1 MPISDIVL
9 TIAGLL
15 IVIACTQPIARR
27 SGLPFTVVL
36 GGVGVIIALSANWL
50 LHTTLTNSFNEVA
63 ALVIDIPVSSATF
76 LDVLLPILLFQGAIT
91 IDVRRLAQDTIPVI
105 FLAVLGVMIALGLIG
120 GAVSFVSSAPLVV
133 CLLFGAIVATTD
145 PSAVIALFRDLGAPA
160 RLTRLVEGESLLNDA
175 TAIAAFSAF
184 LALTISGGEYE
195 QGYILKQLFS
205 SFVGGI
211 LTGLIFGRLA
221 IVLLT
226 WLQSFRAAQVTI
238 IVALPFVV
246 YSIANTYIET
256 SGVVAVVTSGLVLS
270 AMARSRVQPETFK
283 FFQETLDQLAW
294 WAGGLVFVLAA
305 LVVPDLLSDF
315 ALSDLLTTLVAVVT
329 ALIARAIILFG
340 VFPILAAAKVTQSV
354 NNPTKTIIIWGGLRG
369 AVTLALA
376 LAVTENHLVD
386 PETQRFIAI
395 QATGFALFTLLVQ
408 GTTLTA
414 LMRWLKLDQLSPLE
428 RAFRTQVL
436 TQSLS
441 TVRKGLGHFANRFE
455 LDQQLVEIAIKP
467 YSNRLSQVAEDKSF
481 EEAISDKQRLTLGLI
496 ALANQEKTL
505 LFEQRLSSVL
515 PHRLVDQYLLTVENM
530 VDATRENGRL
540 GYLNAARTLHKHS
553 LKFRLLSWC
562 HSHLGLHKPLAAHLG
577 KHFLFLMIN
586 RIMVMEL
593 ATFLDLKLGSLLG
606 ERPLEILHEILN
618 QRLDEIERHLDAL
631 RLQYPK
637 FARTLEHSVLERFAY
652 QEEVDQIES
661 LRESGIISDDVARSL
676 STEANSIHV
685 ISRPKTTVDIKA
697 TTAELLTSF
706 PVFADLQVEELEQI
720 AHQLTPR
727 ILADDAFVFRKGD
740 RADGLY
746 FIASGAVE
754 IKIGDTLH
762 RLGHGNFFGEM
773 ALLDE
778 TQRSADVKSISYSH
792 LLLLEV
798 DTFNELVRSHPNWR
812 SKLSEI
818 AGKRKA
824 MNEANT

>member
-1 MPISDIVL
+1 MLISDIVL
-9 TIAGLL
+9 VIAALL

-36 GGVGVIIALSANWL
+36 GGVGVLIALGASWL
-50 LHTTLTNSFNEVA
+50 LHTTLTDTFNEVA
-63 ALVIDIPVSSATF
+63 ELVINIPVSSATF
-76 LDVLLPILLFQGAIT
+76 LDVLLPVLLFQGAIT

-105 FLAVLGVMIALGLIG
+105 FLAVLGVVVALGLIG
-120 GAVSFVSSAPLVV
+120 GAVSLVSSAPLVV

-184 LALTISGGEYE
+184 LALTITGGKFE
-195 QGYILKQLFS
+195 QGFILQQLFS
-205 SFVGGI
+205 SLIGGI

-226 WLQSFRAAQVTI
+226 WLKSFRAAQVTI
-238 IVALPFVV
+238 TVALPFVV

-256 SGVVAVVTSGLVLS
+256 SGVIAVVSSGLVLS
-270 AMARSRVQPETFK
+270 AMARSRVRPEIFK

-294 WAGGLVFVLAA
+294 WASGLVFILAA
-305 LVVPDLLSDF
+305 LVVPDLLSDVVP
-315 ALSDLLTTLVAVVT
+315 SDFLITLVAVIA
-329 ALIARAIILFG
+329 ALVARAIILFG
-340 VFPILAAAKVTQSV
+340 VFPLLTATKITQRVT
-354 NNPTKTIIIWGGLRG
+354 NPTKVIIIWGGLRG

-386 PETQRFIAI
+386 PQTQRFIAI

-414 LMRWLKLDQLSPLE
+414 LMRWLKLDQLSPLDH
-428 RAFRTQVL
+428 AFRTQVL

-441 TVRKGLGHFANRFE
+441 TVRIGLNKFATRFE
-455 LDQQLVEIAIKP
+455 LDEQLVDITIKP
-467 YSNRLSQVAEDKSF
+467 YSNRLSRIAEDKPF
-481 EEAISDKQRLTLGLI
+481 EEEISDKERLTLGLI
-496 ALANQEKTL
+496 ALTNQEKTL

-515 PHRLVDQYLLTVENM
+515 PHRLVDQYFLALEDM
-530 VDATRENGRL
+530 IDATREGGRL
-540 GYLNAARTLHKHS
+540 GYFNAARKPHKHT
-553 LKFRLLSWC
+553 LKFHILSWC
-562 HSHLGLHKPLAAHLG
+562 HTHLHLNKPLAAHLG
-577 KHFLFLMIN
+577 KHFLFLVIN

-593 ATFLDLKLGSLLG
+593 VTFLDLKLGALLG
-606 ERPLEILHEILN
+606 ERVLEILHEILN
-618 QRLDEIERHLDAL
+618 QRLNEIERHLDAL

-637 FARTLEHSVLERFAY
+637 FARTLEHGVLERFAY
-652 QEEVDQIES
+652 QEEVDQIEA
-661 LRESGIISDDVARSL
+661 LRESGIISDDLARSL
-676 STEANSIHV
+676 RNEASSIHV
-685 ISRPKTTVDIKA
+685 ISRPNTTVDIKP
-697 TTAELLTSF
+697 TTAELLSSF

-720 AHQLTPR
+720 ARQLTPR

-740 RADGLY
+740 RADGIY
-746 FIASGAVE
+746 FIANGAVE
-754 IKIGDTLH
+754 IRVGDEVY

-792 LLLLEV
+792 LLLLEI
-798 DTFNELVRSHPNWR
+798 DKFKELSLSHPNWR
-812 SKLSEI
+812 SKLSDISGE
-818 AGKRKA
+818 RKE
-824 MNEANT
+824 MNKSQT